1 LEVTYLTARTFQLLL
16 LLLALSSF
24 SSPAKQAGNSSPGWV
39 KTSQSSDAS
48 GNTVA
53 HFAATG
59 RFNKPPGGEN
69 PSPPSFAVDCRPD
82 IQSRPLRDKF
92 SEGSLRVGTPL
103 KIEWVE
109 PEVVHG
115 IGYYPKVT
123 VRYRLDDSKA
133 TGSLWAAGADKSSAL
148 FTKDMLK
155 KLLRAKTVMIEV
167 RDNQENVISMHF
179 DLADADPVAAACG
192 VAPRKK

>member
-1 LEVTYLTARTFQLLL
+1 MTARIFQLLPF
-16 LLLALSSF
+16 LLALSSF
-24 SSPAKQAGNSSPGWV
+24 SLLARQADNSSSGWV

-59 RFNKPPGGEN
+59 RFIKPPGGEN
-69 PSPPSFAVDCRPD
+69 PSPPSLDVDCRPD
-82 IQSRPLRDKF
+82 IQPRPLRDKF

-109 PEVVHG
+109 PQVVHG
-115 IGYYPKVT
+115 IGYYPKVSI
-123 VRYRLDDSKA
+123 RYRIDDSKA
-133 TGSLWAAGADKSSAL
+133 TRSQWAAGADKSSAV

-155 KLLRAKTVMIEV
+155 KLLRAKTVMMEV
-167 RDNQENVISMHF
+167 RDKQENVISMHF
-179 DLADADPVAAACG
+179 DLAGADPVAAACG
-192 VAPRKK
+192 VAPRRK